1 MANQTSKSGRIAS
14 SLTALS
20 TVCSGAA
27 LCLYWNYGTNK
38 LCPEILMPCVVS
50 LAIAL
55 VLGLFLTAAGA
66 AGKNLTLLTYVLYL
80 ASLAGFAEYIVSQ
93 LNYIAN
99 VFYGVDGNSFTPTMI
114 ATALTALLG
123 WLFSLTAAVMRRRAA
138 YRRNRA
144 AQEG

>member
-55 VLGLFLTAAGA
+55 VLGLFLTAAGV

-80 ASLAGFAEYIVSQ
+80 AGLAGFAEYIVSQ

-99 VFYGVDGNSFTPTMI
+99 VFYGLTE
-114 ATALTALLG
+114 TALLP
-123 WLFSLTAAVMRRRAA
+123 
-138 YRRNRA
+138 
-144 AQEG
+144 Q